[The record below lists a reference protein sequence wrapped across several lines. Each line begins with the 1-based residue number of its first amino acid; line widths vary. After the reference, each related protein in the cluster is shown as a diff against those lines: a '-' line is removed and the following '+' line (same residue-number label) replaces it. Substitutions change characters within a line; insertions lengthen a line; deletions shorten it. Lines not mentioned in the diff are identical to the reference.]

1 MIKIDSSFFSSLT
14 TWYTNIRSL
23 KNPLGIGKK
32 KYKSRVLHLLL
43 MNEILQEELEMITSE
58 QSDTHS
64 PPFAED
70 GFLSDLR
77 QQKVAPPKEEN
88 DV

>member
-1 MIKIDSSFFSSLT
+1 MIRIDSSFFSILRN
-14 TWYTNIRSL
+14 WFTNIRSL
-23 KNPLGIGKK
+23 KSPLGIGKK
-32 KYKSRVLHLLL
+32 NYKSRVLHLLL
-43 MNEILQEELEMITSE
+43 MNEILQEELEMIISE

-77 QQKVAPPKEEN
+77 QQKVAPPKGEK

>member
-1 MIKIDSSFFSSLT
+1 MIIKRFKLQPK
-14 TWYTNIRSL
+14 R
-23 KNPLGIGKK
+23 GIGKK
-32 KYKSRVLHLLL
+32 ISKKLLTHQLL
-43 MNEILQEELEMITSE
+43 MNQILQEELQMIISE

-77 QQKVAPPKEEN
+77 QQKVAPPKEEK